1 MIPEHPCHKLFIG
14 IEHSRHA
21 HKKYIGTGS
30 IPAQQK
36 MTVKVQTMILKL
48 IAVQLPADLPKL
60 WKFLAGHFYTVC
72 HQIVMKW
79 LAVRTGLL
87 HLLPP
92 VKSRERSVL
101 RLRTTGKFAAG
112 CVWIFARIPC

>member
-1 MIPEHPCHKLFIG
+1 MVLNIP
-14 IEHSRHA
+14 
-21 HKKYIGTGS
+21 GTHTKIHRDGS

-112 CVWIFARIPC
+112 CV